1 MPWERRRYRGN
12 KVWVET
18 TEDGSPVLDDRGL
31 AKVRYKEGDDRTYT
45 VRASQIGPVDDP
57 AAAPP
62 APAGDAPARPRRPRA
77 PRPDSTESSEDDAEV
92 LSEPEPPADDVPM
105 DDDIPALAGKAIHA
119 YTDGASSGNPGPAGI
134 GVVLLFREHRKEVS
148 KYLGETTNNVAEL
161 TAVLEAIRLVKRHD
175 LPVRIH
181 TDSSYAIGVLDGS
194 MRAKMNVALVE
205 EVRAALR
212 AFPDLTLVKVPGH
225 SGHVLNERA
234 DALAR
239 LAVRKHRPKP
249 DPK

>member
-1 MPWERRRYRGN
+1 MPWERRRYRRN

-18 TEDGSPVLDDRGL
+18 AEDGSLALDERGL
-31 AKVRYKEGDDRTYT
+31 AKVRYKEGDDRTYS
-45 VRASQIGPVDDP
+45 VRASEVGPVGDS
-57 AAAPP
+57 AAASTP
-62 APAGDAPARPRRPRA
+62 PAGDAPAPRRRRA
-77 PRPDSTESSEDDAEV
+77 APVRAKTEAEPATETDA
-92 LSEPEPPADDVPM
+92 PQDDVPM

-119 YTDGASSGNPGPAGI
+119 YTDGASSGNPGPSGI

-161 TAVLEAIRLVKRHD
+161 TAVLEALRLVKRRD

-181 TDSSYAIGVLDGS
+181 TDSAYTIGVLDGS
-194 MRAKMNVALVE
+194 MRAKLNVALVE

-212 AFPDLTLVKVPGH
+212 VFPDVALVKVPGH

-239 LAVRKHRPKP
+239 LAIRKHRPKP